1 MSAEPASRTPPTPA
15 PTATAAKGAG
25 GPTGGGFEPADA
37 LTGPDPV
44 PGSALRR
51 ELRAAHALVYR
62 ECLRLLSLRLH
73 TVIIVLEPA
82 VYLVALG
89 GGLSGLIPSETVGGD
104 YKTFLFPGILAIA
117 VQAPAMSVG
126 IRLIMDRENGYLR
139 ETLMAP
145 VRRSTLLCGHCL
157 GGTLMATA
165 QGAMLLLVSGAVGI
179 PYRPVLFLLLMLG
192 MVVTAFAYTTFTLAL
207 AVHIRRVETFNTLLG
222 LVTMPLLFLSG
233 VFFPLTALPRWLAV
247 PAALNPLSYAVDAMR
262 RCIAG
267 QVPGLTAPKGPA
279 WAGRQLPVPL
289 EWGLLAALG
298 TGALCWAAYRFG
310 RPE

>member
-1 MSAEPASRTPPTPA
+1 MSTEPVARTPAAHTPA
-15 PTATAAKGAG
+15 PAG
-25 GPTGGGFEPADA
+25 GDSVESVTVQ
-37 LTGPDPV
+37 DPL

-73 TVIIVLEPA
+73 TVLIVLEPA
-82 VYLVALG
+82 LYLLALG
-89 GGLSGLIPSETVGGD
+89 SGLSALVRSDTVGGG
-104 YKTFLFPGILAIA
+104 YTTFLFPGMLAIT

-126 IRLIMDRENGYLR
+126 IRLIMDRESGYLR

-165 QGAMLLLVSGAVGI
+165 QGCMLLLASGAVGV
-179 PYRPVLFLLLMLG
+179 PYQSLLFLLLAVG
-192 MVVTAFAYTTFTLAL
+192 MVLTAFAYTTLTLAL
-207 AVHIRRVETFNTLLG
+207 AVHIRSVETFNTLLG
-222 LVTMPLLFLSG
+222 LVAMPLLFLSG
-233 VFFPLTALPRWLAV
+233 VFFPLTALPQWMTI

-267 QVPGLTAPKGPA
+267 QVPGVAAPGGLD
-279 WAGRQLPVPL
+279 WAGWRPPVLL
-289 EWGLLAALG
+289 EWGLLAAVG
-298 TGALCWAAYRFG
+298 VAALCWAASRFG